1 MPPFP
6 LQRKRS
12 VTLGSTLSPV
22 SEPLSRTQRALSR
35 LSRLRLPSMRAE
47 SSRPSPVVVAAVV
60 ESPRTPSSVDPRPLK
75 HARRQ
80 SRSFSTFFSSPLS
93 PSSPSPVPTTSLA
106 AASSLASPHTSSRRL
121 VLKRTN
127 SFPALIEYPKSPAAS
142 IFPDNLDR
150 DSWGAPRD
158 VTLRLEK
165 ANLDSTYSPST
176 TTTPTIPFPRSAA
189 PSPYLIQKPR
199 SFRLED
205 DDLVVFDTP
214 PEVSRFSSSTE
225 DHSCDTTTTL
235 SVSSCASSSIVAPL
249 SHRAVL
255 DVFTAP
261 SDSVGEPLDLDFEL
275 ERGIPRS
282 SPPSPQVYRHQP
294 VHAHLGG
301 DGGDVSMAS
310 PTPAPRGSSARKW
323 AHSSSSSSRDV
334 MDPAM
339 EGFSFAATPAVVLGP
354 DALLSSKSRPT
365 PPPTPR
371 IVPVGADTPSPFLLP
386 RPVGAGSPLLSSLI
400 LEDLTTEFDKV
411 APVELP
417 CGYDLPST
425 PISPASSVWAG
436 RPFLAFAP
444 SPPSTPRPAACP
456 DTPTPVAFPPS
467 FPFHCPSPPPSCAR
481 QSSCTQLPPLAIS
494 PSPLP
499 RTHCPSTSSS
509 STTASAYSLSPSLT
523 STSSLSLF
531 SPFTFGSPS
540 ASASESASDM
550 GTFPSPP
557 TSPAS
562 SMAYYPRGAGRQRPK
577 LLPPSPESVV
587 MVDAASSRQA

>member
-1 MPPFP
+1 M
-6 LQRKRS
+6 
-12 VTLGSTLSPV
+12 
-22 SEPLSRTQRALSR
+22 SRTQRALSR

-47 SSRPSPVVVAAVV
+47 SSRPSLPH
-60 ESPRTPSSVDPRPLK
+60 TPASSNSVDSRPLK

-93 PSSPSPVPTTSLA
+93 PSPSPSPSPA
-106 AASSLASPHTSSRRL
+106 PPSSSSRRIA
-121 VLKRTN
+121 LKRTN

-165 ANLDSTYSPST
+165 ANLESTYSPAAT
-176 TTTPTIPFPRSAA
+176 TATTAPIVPFPRSAA
-189 PSPYLIQKPR
+189 PTHHHAQTHR
-199 SFRLED
+199 SFRLDD
-205 DDLVVFDTP
+205 DDLVVYDTP

-225 DHSCDTTTTL
+225 DHSCDTTTTM

-261 SDSVGEPLDLDFEL
+261 RDSVGEPLDLDYEL

-294 VHAHLGG
+294 VVSHPHAYL
-301 DGGDVSMAS
+301 GDVSMAS
-310 PTPAPRGSSARKW
+310 PTPVPRGPSARKW
-323 AHSSSSSSRDV
+323 AKSSTSSSSRDV

-339 EGFSFAATPAVVLGP
+339 EGFSFAATSAVVLGA
-354 DALLSSKSRPT
+354 DALLSSKNRPT

-371 IVPVGADTPSPFLLP
+371 IVPVGANTPSPFLLP
-386 RPVGAGSPLLSSLI
+386 RPVAAGSPSLSSLI
-400 LEDLTTEFDKV
+400 LEDLTTEFNKV

-417 CGYDLPST
+417 CGFDLPST
-425 PISPASSVWAG
+425 PISPSSPVWHG
-436 RPFLAFAP
+436 RPVPTFAP
-444 SPPSTPRPAACP
+444 SPPSTPRPAAGP
-456 DTPTPVAFPPS
+456 DTPTPVAFPPA
-467 FPFHCPSPPPSCAR
+467 FPFRCPSPPPSCAR
-481 QSSCTQLPPLAIS
+481 KPSRTQVAPLSIS

-499 RTHCPSTSSS
+499 RTNCPSTSSTCTSTSTS
-509 STTASAYSLSPSLT
+509 SNSLSPSLT

-531 SPFTFGSPS
+531 SPFTFGS
-540 ASASESASDM
+540 ASASASDM
-550 GTFPSPP
+550 GSFPSPP

-562 SMAYYPRGAGRQRPK
+562 STAYYPRGAGRMRPK
-577 LLPPSPESVV
+577 VLPPSPESVV
-587 MVDAASSRQA
+587 MVEAVSNRRF